1 MNRLSKNGSGPG
13 SVAWAVRRQSSLW
26 QESCLICS
34 TPYSLEVFSIRRRYR
49 PVKQLDP
56 ILSFYSCH
64 AFGMVGFC
72 LLIAVPFSRKT
83 VPMTPRWLKY
93 SLAFQQKWL
102 KSILAFTVDGFH
114 KLPFEMLQTDF
125 LSRDAAVSI
134 YERNQMIFQV
144 LIGHILSE
152 INTIQ
157 VINQP
162 CPIITI
168 CFTTANNA
176 ISEVKQV
183 LNT

>member
-1 MNRLSKNGSGPG
+1 MS
-13 SVAWAVRRQSSLW
+13 SSLLEFA
-26 QESCLICS
+26 QFIIHYPSAC
-34 TPYSLEVFSIRRRYR
+34 PY
-49 PVKQLDP
+49 P
-56 ILSFYSCH
+56 IFWGVFYS
-64 AFGMVGFC
+64 AVTIVGH
-72 LLIAVPFSRKT
+72 V
-83 VPMTPRWLKY
+83 VRWLKY